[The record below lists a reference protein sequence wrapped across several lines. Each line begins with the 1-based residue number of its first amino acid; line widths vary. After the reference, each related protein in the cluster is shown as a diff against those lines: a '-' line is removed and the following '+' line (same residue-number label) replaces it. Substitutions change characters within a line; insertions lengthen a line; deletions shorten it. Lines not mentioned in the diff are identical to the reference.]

1 MDAAKALAGFSHVML
16 VHDHAA
22 VAMLYAHEVAPHI
35 APGSAARKLVLF
47 VDVGAVR
54 AQASVVAYSSGR
66 ADGRVDLVEVL
77 AAHIAHHC
85 AGTALTAAVARL
97 IVARVGR
104 PGLSHASR
112 LWAVAEKA
120 KKDLSAY
127 TEAVVSVDGLGLGG
141 ADVER
146 PPLRLSRAE
155 LELEARVVAARI
167 GALIREAL
175 SAASVDAHAIAEAQ
189 LVGGSSHAP
198 LVQRVVQAELR
209 AVRLRY
215 QLNADDAVALGTGY
229 VAAARLSRGGDTGVR
244 IVESP
249 PLEISS
255 LSSDGECVRVCS
267 PADPPVSR
275 PSVYTVH
282 LPPTGASSEV
292 SLYYGRCGKEDIWA
306 TVAASAS
313 AAALPHAL
321 SLSLDADEIAHLV
334 IRTTGDGDEGAIASH
349 FHPFGPLGERQLSE
363 SAALVQRLLKRAD
376 EFTAVRPAAA
386 AARHGSSVLH
396 GLLQSKRL
404 TPTRPC

>member
-1 MDAAKALAGFSHVML
+1 
-16 VHDHAA
+16 
-22 VAMLYAHEVAPHI
+22 
-35 APGSAARKLVLF
+35 
-47 VDVGAVR
+47 
-54 AQASVVAYSSGR
+54 
-66 ADGRVDLVEVL
+66 VL

-120 KKDLSAY
+120 KRDLSAY
-127 TEAVVSVDGLGLGG
+127 TEAVVSVDSLGLGG

-155 LELEARVVAARI
+155 LELEARVVASRI

-175 SAASVDAHAIAEAQ
+175 SAASVDAHAIADAQ
-189 LVGGSSHAP
+189 LVGGSSHVP

-255 LSSDGECVRVCS
+255 LSPDGECVRVCS

-275 PSVYTVH
+275 PSVYAVH
-282 LPPTGASSEV
+282 LPPTGASMV
-292 SLYYGRCGKEDIWA
+292 SLYYGRCGKEDLWA
-306 TVAASAS
+306 TVAAS

-349 FHPFGPLGERQLSE
+349 FHPFGPLGERQRIE

-376 EFTAVRPAAA
+376 EFTAVRPAAV
-386 AARHGSSVLH
+386 AARHGSSVLR
-396 GLLQSKRL
+396 GLLQAKRL